1 MRQAGAVQQEK
12 NSDQIGL
19 FGADET
25 LAVPVV
31 LPEITDWLPMDRL
44 KEEFDAIGFYLSAHP
59 LDAYSKGLERLRVT
73 EFAKVALSGVSGPVK
88 LAGVVISKTE
98 RTSQKGNKYAF
109 VQLSDPSGVYE
120 ITVFSDQLSAHREI
134 LEAGRMLF
142 IKAAAQFEG
151 QTVRLTAQG
160 IQFGYGHQCNEH
172 RSQGVRGGRCS
183 IGVVKG
189 YSGPRRRRYRGGDG
203 GVPYWPEH
211 RCGRGHRG
219 RDPPG

>member
-1 MRQAGAVQQEK
+1 
-12 NSDQIGL
+12 
-19 FGADET
+19 
-25 LAVPVV
+25 
-31 LPEITDWLPMDRL
+31 MDRL

-73 EFAKVALSGVSGPVK
+73 EFAKVTLSGVSGPVK
-88 LAGVVISKTE
+88 LAGAVISKKE

-120 ITVFSDQLSAHREI
+120 ITVFSDQLSAHRDI

-160 IQFGYGHQCNEH
+160 IQLLGYGDQRNEH
-172 RSQGVRGGRCS
+172 RSQGIRGRRCS
-183 IGVVKG
+183 IGVVTG
-189 YSGPRRRRYRGGDG
+189 YPRPRRR
-203 GVPYWPEH
+203 W
-211 RCGRGHRG
+211 
-219 RDPPG
+219 